1 MSQVTGSAG
10 KVSTKQIG
18 IAMLIW
24 LLSAAWIQV
33 PTAQASD
40 SDGLT
45 YTLTET
51 WIEGGGGE
59 TMLQVHQSGS
69 AAVARNQA
77 GDVTL
82 VSDPAAG
89 IVSAGEGSRFSGFGG
104 LGFLVEMF
112 EAPETFGPGTE
123 IPLGDDKVRRI
134 ESIDFK
140 LERGDSDRSLEG
152 RQAEHYVLTIELKSR
167 QINSGSEGPL
177 DHATG
182 RADLWAA
189 RDLPFSWL
197 SYNSPNGYLWGL
209 PLSFNYREATAHVA
223 SELTD
228 ELMELGLLLRAEIE
242 STISGDG
249 GFEMTFRREVSVG
262 GLQAATEPLDRAPF
276 GPPVI
281 SLAKATTILGMMM
294 AAGSSC
300 EQGAASG
307 VGSIE
312 VSSDGA
318 QGIAATGRGWI
329 SPDTQGGASS
339 TLVLG
344 TLSENEI
351 RCVAVITEPAGLQTG
366 TYPVL
371 SPEAPQAELSNRAG
385 VVFLRGTRE
394 RMRMTI
400 LDSGSLTLS
409 EAGSG
414 ELQATVDG
422 KGWTARLTPDSPSIA
437 DNVAFNLTFTVA
449 APEPRAATN
458 DEASPAPAAAAA
470 WAPVAFDPAVNEPAG
485 EWTFGGQGVKAG
497 AIDAQGKLAAVAV
510 RDETRVALID
520 LDSLSEA
527 GSIEVEELAF
537 GDPVSALAF
546 APAGDRLAI
555 GMPMGTVRLIDV
567 NTRETLLEVQ
577 YSPDGSV
584 FTPVKP
590 VTFDGTGQH
599 LLGYSSGHV
608 VTWDAANG
616 EQLSAWK
623 GTGAFDDLEVTPDGS
638 RVAVTVVSTSM
649 KIMDA
654 STGSELCS
662 LPGDFSRLAMHPSG
676 DRLAVWSFSDGIIVA
691 GTEDCSVLATWPT
704 EMKFVPELAW
714 ASDGEHVIL
723 GSLEGALYLHSS
735 TSGEQVGTWNGQGNA
750 SFVYAASRS
759 SRVLSTAMGNDSKAL
774 VWNAE

>member
-1 MSQVTGSAG
+1 MSPVTCSAG

-24 LLSAAWIQV
+24 LLFAAWIQV
-33 PTAQASD
+33 SAARASSSKD
-40 SDGLT
+40 LT

-59 TMLQVHQSGS
+59 TKLQVHQSGN

-77 GDVTL
+77 GNVAL
-82 VSDPAAG
+82 LSDPAAG

-112 EAPETFGPGTE
+112 EAPETFGPGAE
-123 IPLGDDKVRRI
+123 VPMGDDKVRRI
-134 ESIDFK
+134 ESLDFK

-152 RQAEHYVLTIELKSR
+152 HQAEHYVLTIDLKTR

-197 SYNSPNGYLWGL
+197 SYSSPNGHLWGL

-262 GLQAATEPLDRAPF
+262 GLQAATEPLDRTPF

-294 AAGSSC
+294 LVGSSC
-300 EQGAASG
+300 EQGAVSG
-307 VGSIE
+307 AGSIE

-318 QGIAATGRGWI
+318 EGVSATGRGWI

-344 TLSENEI
+344 ALSENEL

-366 TYPVL
+366 TYPVF
-371 SPEAPQAELSNRAG
+371 SPEAPQARPANRAG

-394 RMRMTI
+394 SARMTI

-409 EAGSG
+409 ETGSG
-414 ELQATVDG
+414 ELKATVDG
-422 KGWTARLTPDSPSIA
+422 KGWTATMTPDAPSIA
-437 DNVAFNLTFTVA
+437 DNVAFDLTFTVA
-449 APEPRAATN
+449 APEPQPAVS
-458 DEASPAPAAAAA
+458 DEVSPAPATAAA
-470 WAPVAFDPAVNEPAG
+470 WAPVSFDPAAKDPAG
-485 EWTFGGQGVKAG
+485 EWTFGGKGVKAG
-497 AIDAQGKLAAVAV
+497 AIDAQGRIAAVAV
-510 RDETRVALID
+510 RDATRVALID

-527 GSIEVEELAF
+527 GSIEAGDLAY

-555 GMPMGTVRLIDV
+555 GMPMGTVRIVDV
-567 NTRETLLEVQ
+567 NTRETLQEIQ
-577 YSPDGSV
+577 YSPDASS

-590 VTFDGTGQH
+590 LTFDGTGQH
-599 LLGYSSGHV
+599 LLGYSSSHV
-608 VTWDAANG
+608 VTWDAESG
-616 EQLSAWK
+616 EQISAWK
-623 GTGAFDDLEVTPDGS
+623 EAGAIDDLEVTPDGN

-649 KIMDA
+649 KIMDS

-662 LPGDFSRLAMHPSG
+662 LPGDFSRLAIHPSG
-676 DRLAVWSFSDGIIVA
+676 DRLAVWSFSDGLVVA
-691 GTEDCSVLATWPT
+691 STEDCRVLATWPT
-704 EMKFVPELAW
+704 ETKFAPELAW

-723 GSLEGALYLHSS
+723 GSFEGALYLHSS
-735 TSGEQVGTWNGQGNA
+735 TSGEKVGTWNGQGKA
-750 SFVYAASRS
+750 SFVYAASGS
-759 SRVLSTAMGNDSKAL
+759 SRVLSTAMGDGSKAM
-774 VWNAE
+774 VWSAE